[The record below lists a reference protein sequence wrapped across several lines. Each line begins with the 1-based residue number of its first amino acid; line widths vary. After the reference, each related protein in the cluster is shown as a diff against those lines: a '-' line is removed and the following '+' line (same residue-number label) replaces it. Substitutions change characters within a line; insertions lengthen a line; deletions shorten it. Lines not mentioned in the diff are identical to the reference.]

1 MQSPNF
7 GPKKILKDDIL
18 QLGQLLLYQNFMS
31 QTQICGFSH
40 GGKMR
45 VIVINVI
52 IMVALMTGWR
62 SDADEDN

>member
-7 GPKKILKDDIL
+7 GPKKVLQDDIL
-18 QLGQLLLYQNFMS
+18 QLGHLLSCPNFMS
-31 QTQICGFSH
+31 QAQICGFSD

-45 VIVINVI
+45 VIVINVL

>member
-1 MQSPNF
+1 MQFPNF
-7 GPKKILKDDIL
+7 GPKKSVKDDIL
-18 QLGQLLLYQNFMS
+18 QLGQVLLCPNFMS
-31 QTQICGFSH
+31 QAQICGFSH

-45 VIVINVI
+45 VIVINVL

>member
-1 MQSPNF
+1 M
-7 GPKKILKDDIL
+7 KDDIL
-18 QLGQLLLYQNFMS
+18 QLGLLLLYQNFMS

-45 VIVINVI
+45 VIVINVL

>member
-1 MQSPNF
+1 MQSPIS

-31 QTQICGFSH
+31 QKQICGFSH

-45 VIVINVI
+45 VIVINVL